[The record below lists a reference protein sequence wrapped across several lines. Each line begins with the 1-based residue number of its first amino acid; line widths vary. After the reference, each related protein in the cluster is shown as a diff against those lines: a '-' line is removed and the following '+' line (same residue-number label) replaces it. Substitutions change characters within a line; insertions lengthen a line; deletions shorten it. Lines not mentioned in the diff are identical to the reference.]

1 MGLVKTLKGD
11 DGKPYISLEDMIK
24 ELEELKNFRDD
35 DVFDK
40 KLVETILK
48 TLTDMETQYY
58 EKVLYR
64 NDE

>member
-24 ELEELKNFRDD
+24 ELEELRNFKDD

-58 EKVLYR
+58 EKYLFR
-64 NDE
+64 IDE

>member
-24 ELEELKNFRDD
+24 ELEELKKFRDD

>member
-24 ELEELKNFRDD
+24 ELEKLKNFRDD